1 LFFAD
6 KDWLSAQDIRKTT
19 GTFLVFWFF
28 VRSHCWFSIVQTK
41 LIKIYGMLV
50 LFLFLLIELVNKSSK
65 KMQQKKAEK
74 KAVKMQEKKTVKKAV
89 K

>member
-1 LFFAD
+1 
-6 KDWLSAQDIRKTT
+6 
-19 GTFLVFWFF
+19 
-28 VRSHCWFSIVQTK
+28 
-41 LIKIYGMLV
+41 MLV